1 MKSMTG
7 YGKAFAEK
15 EGRKIVVELK
25 AVNHR
30 FLDLNFKLPR
40 AFAAFEDK
48 IRRIVSARVVR
59 GHVDVFLTYAD
70 NGLRPKRVDADL
82 QLAKGILDC
91 AELLKNEFDLIN
103 DFQLTSLMKTPDV
116 VTVTFDDDAP
126 EILEALLSEA
136 VAEAAEKLDEMR
148 VAEGARLAADM
159 CARIDEIENV
169 LQSVKARAPFVA
181 AEYRKK
187 LAERIREAVGNSVE
201 VDEARLLNE
210 AAFFADKSNI
220 DEEIERLASH
230 IAQNYGA
237 GRRMRQ
243 KIGLFDSGVQQGNKY
258 NLLEKHR
265 FEFDGIRTQTQKR
278 NRKAERAG
286 SEYRIRLMTRK

>member
-1 MKSMTG
+1 M
-7 YGKAFAEK
+7 Y
-15 EGRKIVVELK
+15 
-25 AVNHR
+25 
-30 FLDLNFKLPR
+30 
-40 AFAAFEDK
+40 
-48 IRRIVSARVVR
+48 
-59 GHVDVFLTYAD
+59 
-70 NGLRPKRVDADL
+70 KR
-82 QLAKGILDC
+82 Q
-91 AELLKNEFDLIN
+91 
-103 DFQLTSLMKTPDV
+103 
-116 VTVTFDDDAP
+116 TFDDDAP

-210 AAFFADKSNI
+210 AAFFADQSNI

-230 IAQNYGA
+230 IAQARKIMAQGGECGKKLDFLIQEFNRETNTICSKSNDLSLTEYGLKLKNEIEKL
-237 GRRMRQ
+237 REQ
-243 KIGLFDSGVQQGNKY
+243 VQNI
-258 NLLEKHR
+258 E
-265 FEFDGIRTQTQKR
+265 
-278 NRKAERAG
+278 
-286 SEYRIRLMTRK
+286 

>member
-1 MKSMTG
+1 M
-7 YGKAFAEK
+7 
-15 EGRKIVVELK
+15 
-25 AVNHR
+25 
-30 FLDLNFKLPR
+30 
-40 AFAAFEDK
+40 
-48 IRRIVSARVVR
+48 
-59 GHVDVFLTYAD
+59 DVFLTYAD

-159 CARIDEIENV
+159 NARIDEIENV
-169 LQSVKARAPFVA
+169 LLSVKARAPFVA

-210 AAFFADKSNI
+210 AAF
-220 DEEIERLASH
+220 LP
-230 IAQNYGA
+230 
-237 GRRMRQ
+237 
-243 KIGLFDSGVQQGNKY
+243 
-258 NLLEKHR
+258 
-265 FEFDGIRTQTQKR
+265 T
-278 NRKAERAG
+278 RA
-286 SEYRIRLMTRK
+286 I

>member
-1 MKSMTG
+1 M
-7 YGKAFAEK
+7 
-15 EGRKIVVELK
+15 
-25 AVNHR
+25 
-30 FLDLNFKLPR
+30 
-40 AFAAFEDK
+40 
-48 IRRIVSARVVR
+48 
-59 GHVDVFLTYAD
+59 TYAD

-91 AELLKNEFDLIN
+91 AELLKSEFDLIN

-116 VTVTFDDDAP
+116 VTVTFDDHAP

-159 CARIDEIENV
+159 SARIDEIESV

-230 IAQNYGA
+230 IAQARKIMAQGGECGKKLDFLIQEFNRETNTICSKSNDLSLTEYGLKLKNEIEKL
-237 GRRMRQ
+237 REQ
-243 KIGLFDSGVQQGNKY
+243 VQNI
-258 NLLEKHR
+258 E
-265 FEFDGIRTQTQKR
+265 
-278 NRKAERAG
+278 
-286 SEYRIRLMTRK
+286 

>member
-70 NGLRPKRVDADL
+70 NGLRPKR
-82 QLAKGILDC
+82 
-91 AELLKNEFDLIN
+91 
-103 DFQLTSLMKTPDV
+103 
-116 VTVTFDDDAP
+116 
-126 EILEALLSEA
+126 
-136 VAEAAEKLDEMR
+136 DEMR

-159 CARIDEIENV
+159 GARIDEIENV
-169 LQSVKARAPFVA
+169 LLSVKARAPFVA

-230 IAQNYGA
+230 IAQARKIMAQGGECGKKLDFLIQEFNRETNTICSKSNDLSLTEYGLKLKNEIEKL
-237 GRRMRQ
+237 REQ
-243 KIGLFDSGVQQGNKY
+243 VQNI
-258 NLLEKHR
+258 E
-265 FEFDGIRTQTQKR
+265 
-278 NRKAERAG
+278 
-286 SEYRIRLMTRK
+286 

>member
-1 MKSMTG
+1 M
-7 YGKAFAEK
+7 
-15 EGRKIVVELK
+15 
-25 AVNHR
+25 
-30 FLDLNFKLPR
+30 
-40 AFAAFEDK
+40 
-48 IRRIVSARVVR
+48 
-59 GHVDVFLTYAD
+59 
-70 NGLRPKRVDADL
+70 

-159 CARIDEIENV
+159 NARIDEIENV
-169 LQSVKARAPFVA
+169 LLSVKARAPFVA

-230 IAQNYGA
+230 IAQARKIMAQGGECGKKLDFLIQEFNRETNTICSKSNDLSLTEYGLKLKNEIEKL
-237 GRRMRQ
+237 REQ
-243 KIGLFDSGVQQGNKY
+243 VQNI
-258 NLLEKHR
+258 E
-265 FEFDGIRTQTQKR
+265 
-278 NRKAERAG
+278 
-286 SEYRIRLMTRK
+286 

>member
-136 VAEAAEKLDEMR
+136 VAEAAEKLDEIIGTR
-148 VAEGARLAADM
+148 VGATTIFGVLRPEAEDVQVVFDKVV
-159 CARIDEIENV
+159 CEDEWYGC
-169 LQSVKARAPFVA
+169 SDGTTTG
-181 AEYRKK
+181 YMK
-187 LAERIREAVGNSVE
+187 LKTKDI
-201 VDEARLLNE
+201 
-210 AAFFADKSNI
+210 
-220 DEEIERLASH
+220 
-230 IAQNYGA
+230 
-237 GRRMRQ
+237 
-243 KIGLFDSGVQQGNKY
+243 
-258 NLLEKHR
+258 LEKLLPCSKHR
-265 FEFDGIRTQTQKR
+265 YTVIDV
-278 NRKAERAG
+278 
-286 SEYRIRLMTRK
+286 

>member
-30 FLDLNFKLPR
+30 FLDLNCKLPR

-187 LAERIREAVGNSVE
+187 LAASVE
-201 VDEARLLNE
+201 RSGVFCRQEQYRRGNRKAC
-210 AAFFADKSNI
+210 KSY
-220 DEEIERLASH
+220 RAG
-230 IAQNYGA
+230 AQNYGA

-258 NLLEKHR
+258 NLLEKQR

>member
-1 MKSMTG
+1 M
-7 YGKAFAEK
+7 
-15 EGRKIVVELK
+15 
-25 AVNHR
+25 
-30 FLDLNFKLPR
+30 
-40 AFAAFEDK
+40 
-48 IRRIVSARVVR
+48 
-59 GHVDVFLTYAD
+59 TYAD

-91 AELLKNEFDLIN
+91 AELLKSEFDLIN

-159 CARIDEIENV
+159 SARIDEIESV

-230 IAQNYGA
+230 IAQARKIMAQGGECGKKLDFLIQEFNRETNTICSKSNDLSLTEYGLKLKNEIEKL
-237 GRRMRQ
+237 REQ
-243 KIGLFDSGVQQGNKY
+243 VQNI
-258 NLLEKHR
+258 E
-265 FEFDGIRTQTQKR
+265 
-278 NRKAERAG
+278 
-286 SEYRIRLMTRK
+286 

>member
-159 CARIDEIENV
+159 NARIDEIENV
-169 LQSVKARAPFVA
+169 LLSVKARAPFVA

-210 AAFFADKSNI
+210 AAF
-220 DEEIERLASH
+220 LP
-230 IAQNYGA
+230 
-237 GRRMRQ
+237 
-243 KIGLFDSGVQQGNKY
+243 
-258 NLLEKHR
+258 
-265 FEFDGIRTQTQKR
+265 T
-278 NRKAERAG
+278 RA
-286 SEYRIRLMTRK
+286 I

>member
-159 CARIDEIENV
+159 RARIDEIENV

-230 IAQNYGA
+230 IAQA
-237 GRRMRQ
+237 R
-243 KIGLFDSGVQQGNKY
+243 KIMAQGGECGNKLDFLIQEFNRETNTICSKSNDLSLTEY
-258 NLLEKHR
+258 GLKLKNEIEKLR
-265 FEFDGIRTQTQKR
+265 EQVQNI
-278 NRKAERAG
+278 E
-286 SEYRIRLMTRK
+286 

>member
-1 MKSMTG
+1 M
-7 YGKAFAEK
+7 
-15 EGRKIVVELK
+15 
-25 AVNHR
+25 
-30 FLDLNFKLPR
+30 
-40 AFAAFEDK
+40 
-48 IRRIVSARVVR
+48 
-59 GHVDVFLTYAD
+59 TYAD

-103 DFQLTSLMKTPDV
+103 DFQLTSLMKTSDV

-159 CARIDEIENV
+159 NARIDEIESV
-169 LQSVKARAPFVA
+169 LLSVKVRAPFVA

-230 IAQNYGA
+230 IAQARKIMAQGGECGKKLDFLIQEFNRETNTICSKSNDLSLTEYGLKLKNEIEKL
-237 GRRMRQ
+237 REQ
-243 KIGLFDSGVQQGNKY
+243 VQNI
-258 NLLEKHR
+258 E
-265 FEFDGIRTQTQKR
+265 
-278 NRKAERAG
+278 
-286 SEYRIRLMTRK
+286 

>member
-169 LQSVKARAPFVA
+169 LQSVKLS
-181 AEYRKK
+181 E
-187 LAERIREAVGNSVE
+187 IRW
-201 VDEARLLNE
+201 
-210 AAFFADKSNI
+210 KST
-220 DEEIERLASH
+220 
-230 IAQNYGA
+230 
-237 GRRMRQ
+237 RR
-243 KIGLFDSGVQQGNKY
+243 VC
-258 NLLEKHR
+258 
-265 FEFDGIRTQTQKR
+265 
-278 NRKAERAG
+278 
-286 SEYRIRLMTRK
+286 

>member
-1 MKSMTG
+1 M
-7 YGKAFAEK
+7 
-15 EGRKIVVELK
+15 
-25 AVNHR
+25 
-30 FLDLNFKLPR
+30 
-40 AFAAFEDK
+40 
-48 IRRIVSARVVR
+48 
-59 GHVDVFLTYAD
+59 
-70 NGLRPKRVDADL
+70 PKRVDADL

-230 IAQNYGA
+230 IAQARKIMAQGGECGKKLDFLIQEFNRETNTICSKSNDLSLTEYGLKLKNEIEKL
-237 GRRMRQ
+237 REQ
-243 KIGLFDSGVQQGNKY
+243 VQNI
-258 NLLEKHR
+258 E
-265 FEFDGIRTQTQKR
+265 
-278 NRKAERAG
+278 
-286 SEYRIRLMTRK
+286 

>member
-181 AEYRKK
+181 AEYRKSLPK
-187 LAERIREAVGNSVE
+187 G
-201 VDEARLLNE
+201 
-210 AAFFADKSNI
+210 
-220 DEEIERLASH
+220 
-230 IAQNYGA
+230 
-237 GRRMRQ
+237 
-243 KIGLFDSGVQQGNKY
+243 
-258 NLLEKHR
+258 
-265 FEFDGIRTQTQKR
+265 
-278 NRKAERAG
+278 
-286 SEYRIRLMTRK
+286 

>member
-1 MKSMTG
+1 M
-7 YGKAFAEK
+7 
-15 EGRKIVVELK
+15 
-25 AVNHR
+25 
-30 FLDLNFKLPR
+30 
-40 AFAAFEDK
+40 
-48 IRRIVSARVVR
+48 
-59 GHVDVFLTYAD
+59 TYAD

-159 CARIDEIENV
+159 GARIDEIENV
-169 LQSVKARAPFVA
+169 LLSVKARAPFVA

-230 IAQNYGA
+230 IAQARKIMAQGGECGKKLDFLIQEFNRETNTICSKSNDLSLTEYGLKLKNEIEKL
-237 GRRMRQ
+237 REQ
-243 KIGLFDSGVQQGNKY
+243 VQNI
-258 NLLEKHR
+258 E
-265 FEFDGIRTQTQKR
+265 
-278 NRKAERAG
+278 
-286 SEYRIRLMTRK
+286 

>member
-1 MKSMTG
+1 M
-7 YGKAFAEK
+7 
-15 EGRKIVVELK
+15 
-25 AVNHR
+25 
-30 FLDLNFKLPR
+30 
-40 AFAAFEDK
+40 
-48 IRRIVSARVVR
+48 
-59 GHVDVFLTYAD
+59 DVFLTYAD

-91 AELLKNEFDLIN
+91 AELLKSEFDLIN

-159 CARIDEIENV
+159 SARIDEIESV

-230 IAQNYGA
+230 IAQARKIMAQGGECGKKLDFLIQEFNRETNTICSKSNDLSLTEYGLKLKNEIEKL
-237 GRRMRQ
+237 REQ
-243 KIGLFDSGVQQGNKY
+243 VQNI
-258 NLLEKHR
+258 E
-265 FEFDGIRTQTQKR
+265 
-278 NRKAERAG
+278 
-286 SEYRIRLMTRK
+286 

>member
-1 MKSMTG
+1 M
-7 YGKAFAEK
+7 
-15 EGRKIVVELK
+15 
-25 AVNHR
+25 
-30 FLDLNFKLPR
+30 
-40 AFAAFEDK
+40 
-48 IRRIVSARVVR
+48 
-59 GHVDVFLTYAD
+59 
-70 NGLRPKRVDADL
+70 

-91 AELLKNEFDLIN
+91 AELLKSEFDLIN

-159 CARIDEIENV
+159 SARIDEIESV

-230 IAQNYGA
+230 IAQARKIMAQGGECGKKLDFLIQEFNRETNTICSKSNDLSLTEYGLKLKNEIEKL
-237 GRRMRQ
+237 REQ
-243 KIGLFDSGVQQGNKY
+243 VQNI
-258 NLLEKHR
+258 E
-265 FEFDGIRTQTQKR
+265 
-278 NRKAERAG
+278 
-286 SEYRIRLMTRK
+286 

>member
-7 YGKAFAEK
+7 YGRAFAEK

-126 EILEALLSEA
+126 EILEALLS
-136 VAEAAEKLDEMR
+136 
-148 VAEGARLAADM
+148 
-159 CARIDEIENV
+159 
-169 LQSVKARAPFVA
+169 APFVA

-230 IAQNYGA
+230 IAQARKIMAQGGECGKKLDFLIQEFNRETNTICSKSNDLSLTEYGLKLKNEIEKL
-237 GRRMRQ
+237 REQ
-243 KIGLFDSGVQQGNKY
+243 VQNI
-258 NLLEKHR
+258 E
-265 FEFDGIRTQTQKR
+265 
-278 NRKAERAG
+278 
-286 SEYRIRLMTRK
+286 

>member
-1 MKSMTG
+1 M
-7 YGKAFAEK
+7 
-15 EGRKIVVELK
+15 
-25 AVNHR
+25 
-30 FLDLNFKLPR
+30 
-40 AFAAFEDK
+40 
-48 IRRIVSARVVR
+48 
-59 GHVDVFLTYAD
+59 FLTYAD

-91 AELLKNEFDLIN
+91 AELLKSEFDLIN

-159 CARIDEIENV
+159 SARIDEIESV

-230 IAQNYGA
+230 IAQARKIMAQGGECGKKLDFLIQEFNRETNTICSKSNDLSLTEYGLKLKNEIEKL
-237 GRRMRQ
+237 REQ
-243 KIGLFDSGVQQGNKY
+243 VQNI
-258 NLLEKHR
+258 E
-265 FEFDGIRTQTQKR
+265 
-278 NRKAERAG
+278 
-286 SEYRIRLMTRK
+286 

>member
-1 MKSMTG
+1 
-7 YGKAFAEK
+7 
-15 EGRKIVVELK
+15 
-25 AVNHR
+25 
-30 FLDLNFKLPR
+30 
-40 AFAAFEDK
+40 
-48 IRRIVSARVVR
+48 
-59 GHVDVFLTYAD
+59 FLTYAD

-91 AELLKNEFDLIN
+91 AELLKSEFDLIN

-159 CARIDEIENV
+159 SARIDEIESV

-230 IAQNYGA
+230 IAQARKIMAQGGECGKKLDFLIQEFNRETNTICSKSNDLSLTEYGLKLKNEIEKL
-237 GRRMRQ
+237 REQ
-243 KIGLFDSGVQQGNKY
+243 VQNI
-258 NLLEKHR
+258 E
-265 FEFDGIRTQTQKR
+265 
-278 NRKAERAG
+278 
-286 SEYRIRLMTRK
+286 

>member
-1 MKSMTG
+1 M
-7 YGKAFAEK
+7 
-15 EGRKIVVELK
+15 
-25 AVNHR
+25 
-30 FLDLNFKLPR
+30 
-40 AFAAFEDK
+40 
-48 IRRIVSARVVR
+48 
-59 GHVDVFLTYAD
+59 
-70 NGLRPKRVDADL
+70 RPKRVDADL

-159 CARIDEIENV
+159 NARIDEIENV
-169 LQSVKARAPFVA
+169 LLSVKARAPFVA

-230 IAQNYGA
+230 IAQARKIMAQGGECGKKLDFLIQEFNRETNTICSKSNDLSLTEYGLKLKNEIEKL
-237 GRRMRQ
+237 REQ
-243 KIGLFDSGVQQGNKY
+243 VQNI
-258 NLLEKHR
+258 E
-265 FEFDGIRTQTQKR
+265 
-278 NRKAERAG
+278 
-286 SEYRIRLMTRK
+286 

>member
-1 MKSMTG
+1 MPSRSSVPAVRSACCRSG
-7 YGKAFAEK
+7 SLH
-15 EGRKIVVELK
+15 RKIAPCGVSTVEML
-25 AVNHR
+25 
-30 FLDLNFKLPR
+30 LN
-40 AFAAFEDK
+40 
-48 IRRIVSARVVR
+48 
-59 GHVDVFLTYAD
+59 
-70 NGLRPKRVDADL
+70 
-82 QLAKGILDC
+82 
-91 AELLKNEFDLIN
+91 
-103 DFQLTSLMKTPDV
+103 TSS
-116 VTVTFDDDAP
+116 VTFDDDAP

-230 IAQNYGA
+230 IAQARKIMAQGGECGKKLDFLIQEFNRETNTICSKSNDLSLTEYGLKLKNEIEKL
-237 GRRMRQ
+237 REQ
-243 KIGLFDSGVQQGNKY
+243 VQNI
-258 NLLEKHR
+258 E
-265 FEFDGIRTQTQKR
+265 
-278 NRKAERAG
+278 
-286 SEYRIRLMTRK
+286 